1 MTLRQCGTERCG
13 GTLMLPKQ
21 ITIIHCNSIPGV
33 STYFCYILV
42 FGASRK
48 KAAYDFVNTIV
59 ILSADTVGLS
69 G

>member
-1 MTLRQCGTERCG
+1 
-13 GTLMLPKQ
+13 MLPKQ

-48 KAAYDFVNTIV
+48 KADYDFVNTIV